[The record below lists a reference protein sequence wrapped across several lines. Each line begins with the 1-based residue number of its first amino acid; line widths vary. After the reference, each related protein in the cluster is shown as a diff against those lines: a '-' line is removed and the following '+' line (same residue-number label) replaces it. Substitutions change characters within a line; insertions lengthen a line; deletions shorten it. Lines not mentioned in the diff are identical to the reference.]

1 MPFCRECGAQL
12 TEQAKFCTKCGVPTG
27 NINQEEQSQSQQ
39 NQEQSSQVQQGQ
51 QHQQQQQQQQPVVQY
66 VKPKIPGRGFG
77 IASMV
82 LGIIGLVY
90 SISSLD
96 TATEIANNFGNDYFG
111 LYYDIAFNVGAII
124 GILIFSVLSI
134 LALIFSCSARKR
146 GYRNGVSTSGLV
158 MGIIGVIFYFISV
171 MILIAG

>member
-39 NQEQSSQVQQGQ
+39 NQEQSSQAQQGQ
-51 QHQQQQQQQQPVVQY
+51 QHQQPVVQY

>member
-1 MPFCRECGAQL
+1 MPYCRECGAQL

-39 NQEQSSQVQQGQ
+39 NQEQSSQAQQG
-51 QHQQQQQQQQPVVQY
+51 QQQQQQQPVVQY
-66 VKPKIPGRGFG
+66 VKQKIPGRGFG

-111 LYYDIAFNVGAII
+111 MYYDIAFGIGAII

-134 LALIFSCSARKR
+134 LALIFSGSARKR

-158 MGIIGVIFYFISV
+158 MGIIGVVFYFISV

>member
-1 MPFCRECGAQL
+1 M
-12 TEQAKFCTKCGVPTG
+12 
-27 NINQEEQSQSQQ
+27 
-39 NQEQSSQVQQGQ
+39 
-51 QHQQQQQQQQPVVQY
+51 
-66 VKPKIPGRGFG
+66 KPKIPGRGFG

-96 TATEIANNFGNDYFG
+96 TATEVANIVGNDYFG
-111 LYYDIAFNVGAII
+111 LYDFAFNIGAII

-134 LALIFSCSARKR
+134 LALIFSGSARKR

>member
-1 MPFCRECGAQL
+1 MPFCCECGAQL

-39 NQEQSSQVQQGQ
+39 NQEQSSQAQQG
-51 QHQQQQQQQQPVVQY
+51 QQQQQQQPVVQY

-111 LYYDIAFNVGAII
+111 MYYDIAFNIGAII

-134 LALIFSCSARKR
+134 LALIFSGSARKR

>member
-39 NQEQSSQVQQGQ
+39 NQEQSSQAQQVQQ
-51 QHQQQQQQQQPVVQY
+51 QQQQQQQQPVVQY

-90 SISSLD
+90 SISSLN
-96 TATEIANNFGNDYFG
+96 TATKIANIVGNDYFG
-111 LYYDIAFNVGAII
+111 LYDVAFNIGAII

-134 LALIFSCSARKR
+134 LALIFSSSARKR

>member
-1 MPFCRECGAQL
+1 MPYCRECGAQL

-39 NQEQSSQVQQGQ
+39 NQEQSSQAQQGQ
-51 QHQQQQQQQQPVVQY
+51 QHQQPVVQY

-90 SISSLD
+90 SMYSLN
-96 TATEIANNFGNDYFG
+96 TATEVAKFFGQ
-111 LYYDIAFNVGAII
+111 YYGFAFIIGAII
-124 GILIFSVLSI
+124 GILIISVLSI
-134 LALIFSCSARKR
+134 LALIFSSSARKR
-146 GYRNGVSTSGLV
+146 GYRNEVSTSGLV

-171 MILIAG
+171 VILIARKISF

>member
-1 MPFCRECGAQL
+1 MPYCRECGAQL
-12 TEQAKFCTKCGVPTG
+12 TEQAKFCAKCGVPTG

-39 NQEQSSQVQQGQ
+39 NQEQSSQAQQGQ
-51 QHQQQQQQQQPVVQY
+51 QPQQPQQPVVQY

-111 LYYDIAFNVGAII
+111 MYYDIAFNIGAII

-134 LALIFSCSARKR
+134 LALIFSGSARKR

-171 MILIAG
+171 MILIVG